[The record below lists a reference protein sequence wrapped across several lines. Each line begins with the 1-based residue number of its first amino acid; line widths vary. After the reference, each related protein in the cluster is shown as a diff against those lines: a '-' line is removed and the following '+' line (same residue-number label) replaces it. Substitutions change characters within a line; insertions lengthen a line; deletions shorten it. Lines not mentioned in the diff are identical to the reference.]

1 MKNCQRAIGSFR
13 VLPLVGKSWN
23 GTSAAGRNRGSGPR
37 RALAPPAAGLA
48 ALAAALALVVCL
60 GLLAQ
65 NPPARTG
72 SQKGG
77 EYTLQVDVDLV
88 VLHTTVVDRSGRL
101 IGELGDKNFRV
112 YEDDVEQKL
121 ALFRNEDVPVT
132 VGLVLDNSASM
143 RENRAPMRAG
153 AIAFAET
160 SNPLD
165 EVFLVNFNDDY
176 YLDLENKD
184 FTSDIE
190 ELRTALEKTITRGS
204 TAFHDAVRA
213 SLKHL
218 KRGTRQKRVLLVISD
233 GVDTTSLSSFSTLVQ
248 EAQQAEAA
256 IYIVGLPCSPDEEG
270 RACRRAK
277 RNIRK
282 LAEVT
287 GGVAYFPTSTV
298 EVEGLCRRIAHDI
311 RNQYVLG
318 YYSTNRARDGS
329 FRRVR
334 VEIDS
339 PKGYSKLFA
348 RTRPGYFAPSG
359 SAAGAQ

>member
-1 MKNCQRAIGSFR
+1 M
-13 VLPLVGKSWN
+13 PLH
-23 GTSAAGRNRGSGPR
+23 TSAAGRNRGRGPR
-37 RALAPPAAGLA
+37 RALA
-48 ALAAALALVVCL
+48 ALATALALATCL

-65 NPPARTG
+65 NQPSRTG
-72 SQKGG
+72 KQKGG

-88 VLHTTVVDRSGRL
+88 VLHTSVVDRGGRL

-112 YEDDVEQKL
+112 FEDDVEQKL

-143 RENRAPMRAG
+143 RENRAAMRTG
-153 AIAFAET
+153 AITFAET

-184 FTSDIE
+184 FTSDVD
-190 ELRTALEKTITRGS
+190 ELKTALEKTITRGS
-204 TAFHDAVRA
+204 TAFHDALRA

-218 KRGTRQKRVLLVISD
+218 KRGSRQKRVLLVISD
-233 GVDTTSLSSFSTLVQ
+233 GVDTTSLSSFNTLVQ
-248 EAQQAEAA
+248 EAQQTEAA

-270 RACRRAK
+270 RQCRKAK

-282 LAEVT
+282 LADVT
-287 GGVAYFPTSTV
+287 GGVAYFPTNTV
-298 EVEGLCRRIAHDI
+298 EVEGLCRRISHDI

-318 YYSTNRARDGS
+318 YYPTNRARDGS

-334 VEIDS
+334 VEIDA

-359 SAAGAQ
+359 TATGAQ

>member
-1 MKNCQRAIGSFR
+1 
-13 VLPLVGKSWN
+13 V
-23 GTSAAGRNRGSGPR
+23 
-37 RALAPPAAGLA
+37 LAPPAAGLA
-48 ALAAALALVVCL
+48 LAAALAACL

-65 NPPARTG
+65 NPPPRTG
-72 SQKGG
+72 AQKGG
-77 EYTLQVDVDLV
+77 EYTLSVDVDLV
-88 VLHTTVVDRSGRL
+88 VLHTTVVDRGGRL

-112 YEDDVEQKL
+112 FEDDIEQKL
-121 ALFRNEDVPVT
+121 ALFRNEDVPIT

-143 RENRAPMRAG
+143 RENRASMRAG
-153 AIAFAET
+153 AITFAET

-184 FTSDIE
+184 FTDDVE
-190 ELRTALEKTITRGS
+190 ELKTALDKVITRGS

-233 GVDTTSLSSFSTLVQ
+233 GVDTTSLSSFNTMIQ
-248 EAQQAEAA
+248 EAQQSEAA
-256 IYIVGLPCSPDEEG
+256 IYIVALPCSPDEEG
-270 RACRRAK
+270 RACRKAK
-277 RNIRK
+277 RNVRK
-282 LAEVT
+282 LADAT
-287 GGVAYFPTSTV
+287 GGVAYFPTGTS
-298 EVEGLCRRIAHDI
+298 EVEGICRRIAHDI

-318 YYSTNRARDGS
+318 YYPSNRARDGS

-334 VEIDS
+334 VEINA

-348 RTRPGYFAPSG
+348 RTRPGYFAPSS

>member
-1 MKNCQRAIGSFR
+1 VKKRQRPIGNFR
-13 VLPLVGKSWN
+13 PLPWVGKSWN
-23 GTSAAGRNRGSGPR
+23 GTSAARRPRGKSLPQVLVLAT
-37 RALAPPAAGLA
+37 ALSLAAGLG
-48 ALAAALALVVCL
+48 LV
-60 GLLAQ
+60 AQ
-65 NPPARTG
+65 NPRPGT
-72 SQKGG
+72 QKGG
-77 EYTLQVDVDLV
+77 EFILTVDVDLV
-88 VLHTTVVDRSGRL
+88 VLHTTVVDRVGRL
-101 IGELGDKNFRV
+101 IGELGTKNFHI
-112 YEDDVEQKL
+112 YEDNVEQKL

-143 RENRAPMRAG
+143 RENRNSMKTG
-153 AIAFAET
+153 AVTFVET

-184 FTSDIE
+184 FTSNVD
-190 ELRTALEKTITRGS
+190 ELKTALEKTITRGS
-204 TAFHDAVRA
+204 TAFYDALRA

-233 GVDTTSLSSFSTLVQ
+233 GVDTTSLSSFTTLVQ
-248 EAQQAEAA
+248 DAQQAEAA
-256 IYIVGLPCSPDEEG
+256 LYLVGLPCSPDEDG
-270 RACRRAK
+270 RACRKAK

-287 GGVAYFPTSTV
+287 GGMAYFPTSTS
-298 EVEGLCRRIAHDI
+298 EVEGLCRRISHDI

-318 YYSTNRARDGS
+318 YYPTNRARDGS
-329 FRRVR
+329 FRTVR
-334 VEIDS
+334 VEIDP

-359 SAAGAQ
+359 SATGAQ

>member
-1 MKNCQRAIGSFR
+1 
-13 VLPLVGKSWN
+13 VLSAGAALV
-23 GTSAAGRNRGSGPR
+23 T
-37 RALAPPAAGLA
+37 AL
-48 ALAAALALVVCL
+48 ALAAAA

-65 NPPARTG
+65 TPRTG
-72 SQKGG
+72 AQKGG
-77 EYTLQVDVDLV
+77 EYTLSVDVDLV
-88 VLHTTVVDRSGRL
+88 VIHTTVVDRNGRL
-101 IGELGDKNFRV
+101 VGELGEKNFRIF
-112 YEDDVEQKL
+112 EDDVEQKL

-143 RENRAPMRAG
+143 RENRTPMKAG
-153 AIAFAET
+153 AITFAET

-165 EVFLVNFNDDY
+165 EIFLVNFNDDY

-184 FTSDIE
+184 FTGDVE
-190 ELRTALEKTITRGS
+190 ELKTALDKVITRGS
-204 TAFHDAVRA
+204 TAFYDAVRA

-233 GVDTTSLSSFSTLVQ
+233 GVDTTSLSSFNSLLQ
-248 EAQQAEAA
+248 DAQQAEAT
-256 IYIVGLPCSPDEEG
+256 IYIVALPCSPDEGG

-277 RNIRK
+277 REVRK

-287 GGVAYFPTSTV
+287 GGMAYFPTNTA
-298 EVEGLCRRIAHDI
+298 EVEGLCQRIAHDI

-318 YYSTNRARDGS
+318 YYPVNRARDGS
-329 FRRVR
+329 FRRLR

-348 RTRPGYFAPSG
+348 RHRPGYFAPS
-359 SAAGAQ
+359 AEATGAR

>member
-1 MKNCQRAIGSFR
+1 MAAALIFAIGF
-13 VLPLVGKSWN
+13 
-23 GTSAAGRNRGSGPR
+23 
-37 RALAPPAAGLA
+37 GLA
-48 ALAAALALVVCL
+48 A
-60 GLLAQ
+60 Q
-65 NPPARTG
+65 TPPSRTG
-72 SQKGG
+72 GQKGG
-77 EYTLQVDVDLV
+77 EYTLLVDVDLV

-112 YEDDVEQKL
+112 FEDEVEQKL

-143 RENRAPMRAG
+143 RENRAAMRAG
-153 AIAFAET
+153 AITFAET

-184 FTSDIE
+184 FTSNVE
-190 ELRTALEKTITRGS
+190 ELKTALEKTITRGS
-204 TAFHDAVRA
+204 TAFHDALRA

-248 EAQQAEAA
+248 DAQQAEAA
-256 IYIVGLPCSPDEEG
+256 LYIVGLPCSPDEEG
-270 RACRRAK
+270 RACHKAK

-287 GGVAYFPTSTV
+287 GGVAYFPTSTA
-298 EVEGLCRRIAHDI
+298 EVEGLCRRISHDI

-318 YYSTNRARDGS
+318 YYPSNR
-329 FRRVR
+329 
-334 VEIDS
+334 
-339 PKGYSKLFA
+339 
-348 RTRPGYFAPSG
+348 
-359 SAAGAQ
+359 